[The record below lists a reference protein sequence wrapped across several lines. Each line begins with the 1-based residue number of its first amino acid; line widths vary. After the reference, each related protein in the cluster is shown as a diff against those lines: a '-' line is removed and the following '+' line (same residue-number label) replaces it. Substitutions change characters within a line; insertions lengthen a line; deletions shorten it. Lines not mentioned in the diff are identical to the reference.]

1 MIRTAKKLAA
11 CVLMLGVL
19 VCGTALSAAAAGL
32 PVEAQNGVSLPW
44 SKDVPAES
52 ISTGSYSAN
61 MLLGA
66 SQQLSPVVKP
76 SYSTDSVVFLTD
88 DSSVLTVSSSGVVQA
103 VGVGTATITA
113 AAGNQICAYTIVVSM
128 DSSMI
133 VTEMDLSL
141 SSNTIY
147 VGNSVSASLQVRPSS
162 ASNYATVTL
171 TSSNEKIAT
180 VNSFGRVTGVAPGTA
195 TITAACGSVVAT
207 TTVTVLALPTDST
220 GTSGTTSSNSG
231 QVITPSTNYI
241 VLKPGATRTITA
253 KATPASASQSFTF
266 KSGNSSIA
274 TVSPSGVVTAVGT
287 GSTSITISNGKA
299 TAMVTVIVNRS
310 ADASSGSDNSNAGTN
325 TPDDNTSIPLDPV
338 VRTIQDSTED
348 QVVFNQSEVPIVTGE
363 ILNALRTTGKTLC
376 VVGDGYTMNVSGK
389 NVKSTTSEIDT
400 AITFTESEEGLEFE
414 LDNGR
419 ALPCAVQ
426 LELDVS
432 TYSRLYLYNTISNK
446 WQYLNSYK
454 DGVITADTA
463 GRYLLTN
470 QNLRFGNINWS
481 FFIAGGVVVI
491 ADRRGLHRVQETL
504 LVLVSAPALP
514 AYNKPPAAHHFV
526 QRAVLCSI
534 LPCYS
539 TVTLLARLRGL
550 STSQP
555 RSTAM

>member
-32 PVEAQNGVSLPW
+32 PVEEQNGVSLPW
-44 SKDVPAES
+44 SSNVPAES
-52 ISTGSYSAN
+52 IATGSYSAN

-128 DSSMI
+128 DSTMI
-133 VTEMDLSL
+133 VTEMDLAL

-180 VNSFGRVTGVAPGTA
+180 VNSFGRVTGVAPGKA
-195 TITAACGSVVAT
+195 TITATCGSVVAT
-207 TTVTVLALPTDST
+207 TTVTVLALPTDSSA

-253 KATPASASQSFTF
+253 KATPAGASQSFTF

-310 ADASSGSDNSNAGTN
+310 AEASSGSGSNDSTD
-325 TPDDNTSIPLDPV
+325 TPDDSTSIPLDPV
-338 VRTIQDSTED
+338 VQTIQDSTED

-376 VVGDGYTMNVSGK
+376 VVGDGYTLNVSGK

-400 AITFTESEEGLEFE
+400 AITFTESKEGLEFE

-419 ALPCAVQ
+419 TLPCAVQ

-432 TYSRLYLYNTISNK
+432 NYSRLYLYNTISNK

-470 QNLRFGNINWS
+470 QNLRFSNIDWT

-491 ADRRGLHRVQETL
+491 LIAV
-504 LVLVSAPALP
+504 
-514 AYNKPPAAHHFV
+514 AYIAFKKRYWFW
-526 QRAVLCSI
+526 
-534 LPCYS
+534 
-539 TVTLLARLRGL
+539 
-550 STSQP
+550 
-555 RSTAM
+555 